1 MRIQL
6 EVLGG
11 PLDGHIFQFNKR
23 VQIGREGEI
32 PLGVDSFI
40 SRRHAILE
48 PTVSGGVILED
59 LNSTNG
65 TFVNGER
72 LQGKTNLRNGQV
84 FIVGKT
90 WLEISWQ

>member
-32 PLGVDSFI
+32 PLGVDRFI
-40 SRRHAILE
+40 SRRHAIVE
-48 PTVSGGVILED
+48 PVSGGVVLED

-72 LQGKTNLRNGQV
+72 VQGRVQLQNGQT

-90 WLEISWQ
+90 WLEINWS

>member
-11 PLDGHIFQFNKR
+11 PLDGHIFQFNKK

-32 PLGVDSFI
+32 PLVIDHCI
-40 SRRHAILE
+40 SRRHATLE
-48 PTVSGGVILED
+48 PTASGVVLED

-72 LQGKTNLRNGQV
+72 LQGKTMLRNGQV

>member
-11 PLDGHIFQFNKR
+11 PLDGHIFQFNKS

-32 PLGVDSFI
+32 PLSIDRFI
-40 SRRHAILE
+40 SRRHAVID
-48 PTVSGGVILED
+48 VSTAGIVLED
-59 LNSTNG
+59 CNSTNG
-65 TFVNGER
+65 TFMNGER
-72 LQGKTNLRNGQV
+72 VQGRVPLRSGQA

-90 WLEISWQ
+90 WLEISWN